1 MNREKKRCFWVARER
16 KKRSDKILIFSEK
29 PVKQKGCW
37 VGGDLSR
44 FSVVTNSFQNL
55 FTLKKGKC
63 LFISI
68 FLDTRPQ
75 GIFVWVL
82 KDGLGTFVYS
92 ADPRVVSPKKISS
105 KVILYFTGNTFDLK
119 EGEILQMKIE
129 RLGIFSH

>member
-1 MNREKKRCFWVARER
+1 MNREKERCFWVARER
-16 KKRSDKILIFSEK
+16 KKHSDKISIFSEK
-29 PVKQKGCW
+29 PAKEKGCW
-37 VGGDLSR
+37 VGDDLNK
-44 FSVVTNSFQNL
+44 FSLVTNSFQNL

-92 ADPRVVSPKKISS
+92 ADPRVVSLEKISS
-105 KVILYFTGNTFDLK
+105 KVILYFKGNTFGLK
-119 EGEILQMKIE
+119 EGEILQMKVE
-129 RLGIFSH
+129 RLGIFSN